1 MDRYPITDWFQTDLD
16 AAVQKRLYSNSADDA
31 PHRWIGDMRF
41 VLIACF
47 LWLPIA
53 NISIA
58 QSIDQAGSYE
68 RLKAFSCEEYFVSVG
83 RPQCVPI
90 CQLDAASLCDGFVGS
105 FFASERL
112 GQVKEPRCEDG
123 LLFEEETGWSV
134 RFKKYEDSSSL
145 YFLMDLIGPTDKLG
159 GYGRVTSFTTPSE
172 RYRYTLTVRP
182 NWKLH
187 YSFDLQIY
195 GAAIN
200 KKGFSSILQEG
211 DRNTKSIAT
220 EPFGVL
226 DDELFL
232 SFDQFF
238 KERGFP
244 DCEEVRDVHP
254 NSD

>member
-1 MDRYPITDWFQTDLD
+1 
-16 AAVQKRLYSNSADDA
+16 
-31 PHRWIGDMRF
+31 MRF
-41 VLIACF
+41 VLVACF
-47 LWLPIA
+47 LYLLKA
-53 NISIA
+53 NVSIA
-58 QSIDQAGSYE
+58 HSIDQAGSYE
-68 RLKAFSCEEYFVSVG
+68 RLRAFSCEEYFSSVG
-83 RPQCVPI
+83 RPQCTPV
-90 CQLDAASLCDGFVGS
+90 CRLNATSLCDGFVGS
-105 FFASERL
+105 FFASERR
-112 GQVKEPRCEDG
+112 GQVKGLRCEDG

-134 RFKKYEDSSSL
+134 RFTQYEESTSL
-145 YFLMDLIGPTDKLG
+145 YFLMDLVGPTNKLG
-159 GYGRVTSFTTPSE
+159 GYGRVTRFTIPAE

-195 GAAIN
+195 DAAIN
-200 KKGFSSILQEG
+200 KNGFRAILQEG
-211 DRNTKSIAT
+211 DRNTRSMET

-254 NSD
+254 NPD